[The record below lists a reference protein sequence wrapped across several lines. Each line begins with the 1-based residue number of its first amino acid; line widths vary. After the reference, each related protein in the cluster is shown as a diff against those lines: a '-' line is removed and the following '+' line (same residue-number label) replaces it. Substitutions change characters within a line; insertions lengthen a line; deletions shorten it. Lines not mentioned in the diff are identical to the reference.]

1 MTLSSQSRIIQ
12 ITLVINPKRKA
23 VNRLKTQIA
32 DDIKKFFSD
41 FGLPKNLFARLAS
54 SYFIV
59 AVVQMLF
66 ARFHKTDPIK
76 DWKTFVN
83 AVSLP
88 SVILW
93 TAIVFLWLTV
103 IYRLVSRRLR
113 EFDSAALIFSSVTF
127 SLCLV
132 FGSGSFYV
140 GAAAAIVCA
149 VLAHYSL
156 ERAGKG
162 SLERLPK
169 IPAAV
174 IVFTLSAGVILFVS
188 AATIANHKC
197 FGTACFDM
205 GIFVQTF
212 HSLKENL
219 TAAVTCERGELMSHF
234 QVHGSY
240 IFYLFLPIYALFPKP
255 ETLLAAQAFFAA
267 AGVLPLY
274 LIVKRRGFKGIPL
287 VSCCLIYVFCAGV
300 IMPCFYQFHEN
311 AFLPTLLMWLLC
323 AADSANIPLLYIM
336 SALTCIVKED
346 APLYV
351 ICIGLFFAVD
361 CESWKKKKHGIIA
374 ALLSSIYFVIVM
386 RWLTSFGDGGYMT
399 STRFGIL
406 MADPDGG
413 LAGIIRSAIA
423 DPGYLVSLLLSEK
436 TLLFFIETMLPLLF
450 LPFMT
455 AKLYRFLL
463 MIPYIIMNLIIG
475 SGYGYAAN
483 IGFQYIFGPACLL
496 IYLSIRNTEDMG
508 MERRNK
514 ILIIAA
520 IVTVIT
526 TVSMASVKLSYI
538 TRYNARRDYYNS
550 ADECIQ
556 SVPKDAC
563 VLANA
568 FLLPHAADR
577 DCIYELKEDVFT
589 EDGLEIKE
597 FDKYDFCILSTHDPM
612 TEKITPFLQE
622 TGWEVYATSDEGF
635 VVIYVSP
642 GYRGG
647 N

>member
-1 MTLSSQSRIIQ
+1 MKISF
-12 ITLVINPKRKA
+12 
-23 VNRLKTQIA
+23 A
-32 DDIKKFFSD
+32 DNIKKTFSD
-41 FGLPKNLFARLAS
+41 CGFPQNLFSRLVS

-59 AVVQMLF
+59 AFIQMIF
-66 ARFHKTDPIK
+66 ARAHKVDHIN
-76 DWKTFVN
+76 DWKAFVN
-83 AVSLP
+83 AASIP

-93 TAIVFLWLTV
+93 TAVAFLWLTV
-103 IYRLVSRRLR
+103 LYRLVSRRLPAV
-113 EFDSAALIFSSVTF
+113 DGAVLIFSSVLF

-149 VLAHYSL
+149 VLARYAL
-156 ERAGKG
+156 EKMGEG
-162 SLERLPK
+162 TLERLPR

-174 IVFTLSAGVILFVS
+174 IVFTLSAGVIVFV
-188 AATIANHKC
+188 AATTIANHKC

-234 QVHGSY
+234 QVHASY
-240 IFYLFLPIYALFPKP
+240 IFYLFLPIYALFPRP

-274 LIVKRRGFKGIPL
+274 LIAKRRDFKGMPL
-287 VSCCLIYVFCAGV
+287 VCSCLIYVFCAGV
-300 IMPCFYQFHEN
+300 ILPCYYQFHEN
-311 AFLPTLLMWLLC
+311 AFLPTILMWLLY
-323 AADSANIPLLYIM
+323 AADSANIPLMYIM
-336 SALTCIVKED
+336 SVLTCIVKED

-361 CESWKKKKHGIIA
+361 CQSRKSKKHGIIIAVLA
-374 ALLSSIYFVIVM
+374 ALYFVIIM

-413 LAGIIRSAIA
+413 LIGIIRSALVN
-423 DPGYLVSLLLSEK
+423 PGYLVSLLLSEK
-436 TLLFFIETMLPLLF
+436 TLLFFVETMLPLLF
-450 LPFMT
+450 LPFFT
-455 AKLYRFLL
+455 AKLHRYLL
-463 MIPYIIMNLIIG
+463 MVPYIIMNLIIG
-475 SGYGYAAN
+475 SGYGYAAD

-496 IYLSIRNTEDMG
+496 IYLAIRNAEDMG
-508 MERRNK
+508 RERRNR
-514 ILIIAA
+514 IMIIAA
-520 IVTVIT
+520 LVTVIT
-526 TVSMASVKLSYI
+526 TFAMTSPKLSHI
-538 TRYNARRDYYNS
+538 TRYNARSEYFES
-550 ADECIQ
+550 AEECIQ
-556 SVPKDAC
+556 SVPKDAS

-577 DCIYELKEDVFT
+577 DSIYELKENVLT
-589 EDGLEIKE
+589 EDGSGLANPE
-597 FDKYDFCILSTHDPM
+597 KYDFCILSIHDPL
-612 TEKITPFLQE
+612 TERIAPALDE
-622 TGWEVYATSDEGF
+622 AGWEVYAESEEF

-642 GYRGG
+642 EYKADRAE
-647 N
+647 

>member
-1 MTLSSQSRIIQ
+1 M
-12 ITLVINPKRKA
+12 
-23 VNRLKTQIA
+23 KTSFA
-32 DDIKKFFSD
+32 DNIKNTFAD

-59 AVVQMLF
+59 AAVQMIF

-83 AVSLP
+83 SASIPFL
-88 SVILW
+88 ILW
-93 TAIVFLWLTV
+93 TAIAFLWLTV
-103 IYRLVSRRLR
+103 IYRLISRKLP
-113 EFDSAALIFSSVTF
+113 EVDSAVLISSSMLF

-149 VLAHYSL
+149 VLALYALNSI
-156 ERAGKG
+156 GDG
-162 SLERLPK
+162 SLERLPR
-169 IPAAV
+169 IPAAA
-174 IVFTLSAGVILFVS
+174 IVFTLSAGVIVFV
-188 AATIANHKC
+188 AATTIANHKC

-240 IFYLFLPIYALFPKP
+240 IFYLFLPIYALIPKP

-274 LIVKRRGFKGIPL
+274 LIAKRRGFKGIPL

-300 IMPCFYQFHEN
+300 ILPCYYQFHEN
-311 AFLPTLLMWLLC
+311 AFLPTILMWLLY
-323 AADSANIPLLYIM
+323 AADSANIPLFYIM

-361 CESWKKKKHGIIA
+361 CESRKKKKHGIIA
-374 ALLSSIYFVIVM
+374 ALLAAIYFVIIM

-413 LAGIIRSAIA
+413 FAGIIRSAIA
-423 DPGYLVSLLLSEK
+423 NPGYLVSLMLSEK

-455 AKLYRFLL
+455 AKLHRFIL
-463 MIPYIIMNLIIG
+463 MIPYIVMNLIIG
-475 SGYGYAAN
+475 SGYGYAAD

-496 IYLSIRNTEDMG
+496 IYLALRNVEDMG
-508 MERRNK
+508 RERRNK

-526 TVSMASVKLSYI
+526 TVSMASVKLSHI
-538 TRYNARRDYYNS
+538 NRYNARRDYYNS
-550 ADECIQ
+550 ADECIK

-577 DCIYELKEDVFT
+577 DSIYELKVDVLT
-589 EDGLEIKE
+589 PDGSGLANPE
-597 FDKYDFCILSTHDPM
+597 KYDFCILSTHDPM
-612 TEKITPFLQE
+612 TEQITPFLQDA
-622 TGWEVYATSDEGF
+622 GWEVYATSDEGC
-635 VVIYVSP
+635 VVVYVRP
-642 GYRGG
+642 GYMTGR
-647 N
+647 NRIS